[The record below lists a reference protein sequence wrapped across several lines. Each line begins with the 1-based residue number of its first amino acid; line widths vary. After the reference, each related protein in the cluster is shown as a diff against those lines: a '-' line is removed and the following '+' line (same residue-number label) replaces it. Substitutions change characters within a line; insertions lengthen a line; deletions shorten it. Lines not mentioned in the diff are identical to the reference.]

1 MTFRVSLK
9 RRTAYQLCVCVCVMM
24 MMMMMMMMNN
34 NPSLG
39 GETGA
44 ETSL

>member
-1 MTFRVSLK
+1 
-9 RRTAYQLCVCVCVMM
+9 MM
-24 MMMMMMMMNN
+24 VMMMMMMNN

>member
-1 MTFRVSLK
+1 
-9 RRTAYQLCVCVCVMM
+9 VCVCVMM
-24 MMMMMMMMNN
+24 MMMMMN

>member
-1 MTFRVSLK
+1 
-9 RRTAYQLCVCVCVMM
+9 MM

>member
-24 MMMMMMMMNN
+24 MMMMMNN

>member
-1 MTFRVSLK
+1 V
-9 RRTAYQLCVCVCVMM
+9 M

>member
-24 MMMMMMMMNN
+24 MMMNN